1 MSTGPDERA
10 ARGRMRAGHADR
22 EQVINELKAAFVQG
36 RLDQDEL
43 EERAGRA
50 VTSRTYAELDALT
63 ADIPA
68 PASARARPASSSP
81 GRTLARAAKRAAI
94 CLLAA
99 AALAEAAF
107 LAGNFLLIVAACFA
121 AIAAS
126 GFLGYG
132 IIDAVRER
140 NTREQ
145 LASGPGPGRPGD
157 GGAGAAG
164 GPPARGRLD
173 PGERGGQT
181 MAEARARR
189 PRPAGA
195 LQRGWAVS

>member
-1 MSTGPDERA
+1 VSTGPDERA

-22 EQVINELKAAFVQG
+22 EHVINELKAAFVQG

-43 EERAGRA
+43 GERAGRA
-50 VTSRTYAELDALT
+50 VTARTYAELDALT

-68 PASARARPASSSP
+68 PAGASTAGAGSP

-99 AALAEAAF
+99 AALVEAAF
-107 LAGNFLLIVAACFA
+107 LAGNFLLIVAAGFA

-132 IIDAVRER
+132 IIDAARER
-140 NTREQ
+140 NTRQ
-145 LASGPGPGRPGD
+145 RLASGSGPG
-157 GGAGAAG
+157 GGGAAG
-164 GPPARGRLD
+164 GRPARGRLG

-189 PRPAGA
+189 PRPAGT